1 MCSSDRRDDR
11 SSRGGNVSNEYNRR
25 DRNYG
30 RDRGGAHSSFTD
42 NHYRQQNSSERR
54 HRSNSRDRKERR
66 RSRSRS
72 RERTYKQPL
81 SRMERDMNKVEQL
94 KKMGIEWAGSS
105 ATVTNNLNCGSVNLC
120 DPNDNKNQN
129 AKGIHNFGGGS
140 SKPLLSGQQP
150 ATSDTTLQADGTA
163 PVMDL
168 KNFTAPIL
176 VSARYTEQMQ
186 KRKLLWS
193 NKKLGGT
200 PETATVAA
208 DVKPPPPPTTTNK
221 WEMTKF
227 SQDSDGKVAS
237 KFLRLM
243 GMKDAPK
250 PIETNDNSSAP
261 DVIKKQNEMFTTMEH
276 QYEVA
281 RQVTHTMRGM
291 GLGFGSQQRQF

>member
-1 MCSSDRRDDR
+1 M
-11 SSRGGNVSNEYNRR
+11 SNDFNRR

-30 RDRGGAHSSFTD
+30 RDRSSGGSSNSFNN
-42 NHYRQQNSSERR
+42 NHHRQHNSSERG
-54 HRSNSRDRKERR
+54 HRSNSKDRKERR

-72 RERTYKQPL
+72 RSRERSYKHSQPL
-81 SRMERDMNKVEQL
+81 SRMERDLNKVEQL
-94 KKMGIEWAGSS
+94 KKMGIEWGGSN
-105 ATVTNNLNCGSVNLC
+105 ATATNNTVNLC
-120 DPNDNKNQN
+120 DPNNQN
-129 AKGIHNFGGGS
+129 VNVKGINALGS
-140 SKPLLSGQQP
+140 TSKLTLGGQQSSGTSP
-150 ATSDTTLQADGTA
+150 TATSPKSDGTA

-168 KNFTAPIL
+168 SNFTAPIL

-193 NKKLGGT
+193 NKKVGSA
-200 PETATVAA
+200 ATTTTTIPDTQAA
-208 DVKPPPPPTTTNK
+208 NPPPIPTTTNK

-250 PIETNDNSSAP
+250 PVETSDSSSAP
-261 DVIKKQNEMFTTMEH
+261 DVIKKQNEMFSTMEH